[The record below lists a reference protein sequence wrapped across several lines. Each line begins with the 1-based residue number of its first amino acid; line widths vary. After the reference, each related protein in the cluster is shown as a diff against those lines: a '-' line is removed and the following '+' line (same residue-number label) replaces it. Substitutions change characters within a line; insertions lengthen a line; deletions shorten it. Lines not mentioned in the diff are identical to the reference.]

1 MLQTLVQ
8 VQMEGQYLVEVL
20 LLMLLVVLLLV
31 VMDKMEC
38 L

>member
-8 VQMEGQYLVEVL
+8 VQMVGQYLVEVL
-20 LLMLLVVLLLV
+20 LLMLLVVSLLV